1 MSMLHAIWRLLDRRQ
16 RRSFVALQLLSIVM
30 ALSTVGGVAAVLP
43 FFAALADPHAI
54 KQSAVARAVLHTVR
68 LDDTSFVVL
77 LGLAFSAAV
86 LIANAVNLYGFVA
99 ISRFAARVGDAMYV
113 RLFGE
118 YMHRDYEF
126 HMRNSS
132 STLAGK
138 VQDSA
143 RVASIILQ
151 QTLLLVAGLVTIV
164 FVTAA
169 AVVVNPAVAVGAT
182 IGLGGS
188 YAAIYASTRRRLLL
202 NGQSESR
209 NHAERIRTINEGFGA
224 IKEVTLLQAHDFFI
238 DRFAR
243 QSRTISMAA
252 ASTLA
257 ISQGPKYILECL
269 TVMCLV
275 GVALYLRNSGT
286 VAGPWLAELSF
297 VAFAAYRLLPALQ
310 QVFAAVVRIRADRAA
325 FAAIETDVDCTRREP
340 PAVALAAVSDSSW
353 QGRPRADIRLCD
365 VSFRYSPDRPYAV
378 REVSMVIPAGGIVG
392 FVGTNGSGKTTLLD
406 LVSGLLE
413 PQAGHIELDGVRLD
427 NANRCAW
434 QSNIAYVPQQVFLLE
449 ATLAE
454 NIAFGSPP
462 AQIDRARL
470 EAAAR
475 SACLAGFVADLPRG
489 YEETLGTGGRGLS
502 GGQLQRLAIAR
513 ALYRNASLL
522 ILDEA
527 TSALDVES
535 ESELADTLNS
545 LRSGRT
551 VLIIAHR
558 PGVLR
563 HCDLV
568 FELVAGKVAGSS
580 KQGQRVVSRVGIG
593 SAAGTAR

>member
-1 MSMLHAIWRLLDRRQ
+1 MSMLRAIWRLLDRRQ
-16 RRSFVALQLLSIVM
+16 RRSFAALQLLSIVM

-43 FFAALADPHAI
+43 FFAALADPNAI
-54 KQSAVARAVLHTVR
+54 KQSAVARAVLHSVR
-68 LDDTSFVVL
+68 LDDTSFVVV

-99 ISRFAARVGDAMYV
+99 ISRFAARVGDALYV
-113 RLFGE
+113 RLFDE

-126 HMRNSS
+126 HTRNSS
-132 STLAGK
+132 SALAGK

-164 FVTAA
+164 FVTVA
-169 AVVVNPAVAVGAT
+169 AVVVNPAVALGAT

-188 YAAIYASTRRRLLL
+188 YAAIYATTRRRLLL

-209 NHAERIRTINEGFGA
+209 HHAQRIRTINEGFGA

-275 GVALYLRNSGT
+275 GVALYLRNSGGAT
-286 VAGPWLAELSF
+286 GPWMAELSF

-310 QVFAAVVRIRADRAA
+310 QVFAAIVRIRADRAA
-325 FAAIETDVDCTRREP
+325 FTAIETDVGCTRP
-340 PAVALAAVSDSSW
+340 GPAVAPTAVSDSSW
-353 QGRPRADIRLCD
+353 QGRPRGDIRLCE
-365 VSFRYSPDRPYAV
+365 VSFRYSPDRPHAV
-378 REVSMVIPAGGIVG
+378 REVSLVIPAGGIVG
-392 FVGTNGSGKTTLLD
+392 FVGSNGSGKTTLLD

-413 PQAGHIELDGVRLD
+413 PQAGHIEVDGIRLD
-427 NANRCAW
+427 SANRRAW

-454 NIAFGSPP
+454 NIAFGSAP
-462 AQIDRARL
+462 AQIDRERL

-475 SACLAGFVADLPRG
+475 SACLADFIATLPRG

-535 ESELADTLNS
+535 ESALADTLNS

-563 HCDLV
+563 YCDLV
-568 FELVAGKVAGSS
+568 FELAAGKVAGSS
-580 KQGQRVVSRVGIG
+580 KQGQRIVGRVGIG
-593 SAAGTAR
+593 TVAGTAR